1 MMDKT
6 PDIDEIDVKTSDSNY
21 SESVDNDQTSQPTF
35 KSITDI
41 VFKGDKVI
49 WIVFVILAVISIIE
63 IFSASST
70 LAYKASSHWGPI
82 LRHSLFL
89 LAGFG
94 LILMMHNIPY
104 RYYSSLIFVLII
116 SVVLLLL
123 TAKFGETVN
132 GSERWLKIFGI
143 KMQPSEIAKI
153 SLMGTIAFLL
163 SKHDGINDGLL
174 FKWMIGLMVLVTGII
189 ALQNLST
196 ALLLFL
202 VCYLMMFIGNV
213 KFTRLLK
220 LSLAG
225 IIFVALFFIAL
236 KAIPSSA
243 FDKDGPLKRFSTW
256 QSRLDKFGD
265 SKYEEG
271 DEKTFAV
278 TKDNYQVA
286 HAKIAISNGGL
297 LGKFPGNSTSRDFLP
312 QAYSDFIY
320 AIILEEL
327 GLAGGLLVLMLYVV
341 LLIRSG
347 IIARRIDQLFPKYLV
362 IGSALMLS
370 IQALVNM
377 AVAVNLI
384 PVTGQPLPLVS
395 RGGTSTIITCAYFG
409 LILSA
414 DRFSRERKKR
424 KANKAESSDNE
435 EIEEIINADEKYKVI
450 HV

>member
-94 LILMMHNIPY
+94 LILMM
-104 RYYSSLIFVLII
+104 
-116 SVVLLLL
+116 
-123 TAKFGETVN
+123 
-132 GSERWLKIFGI
+132 LKIFGI

-202 VCYLMMFIGNV
+202 VCFLMMFIGNV

-265 SKYEEG
+265 SKYEP
-271 DEKTFAV
+271 
-278 TKDNYQVA
+278 
-286 HAKIAISNGGL
+286 KI
-297 LGKFPGNSTSRDFLP
+297 
-312 QAYSDFIY
+312 
-320 AIILEEL
+320 II
-327 GLAGGLLVLMLYVV
+327 
-341 LLIRSG
+341 R
-347 IIARRIDQLFPKYLV
+347 
-362 IGSALMLS
+362 
-370 IQALVNM
+370 
-377 AVAVNLI
+377 
-384 PVTGQPLPLVS
+384 
-395 RGGTSTIITCAYFG
+395 
-409 LILSA
+409 
-414 DRFSRERKKR
+414 
-424 KANKAESSDNE
+424 
-435 EIEEIINADEKYKVI
+435 
-450 HV
+450 